1 MWKQRSHV
9 EWLKKGDHNIGYFHC
24 RANQRNKHNYILGFE
39 DETGNWVED
48 DGRMGEMVEAYFTN
62 IFTTSNP
69 SDFDEVLDGVLPTVT
84 KDMNANLNWPFTVEK
99 VYRAL
104 HQMAPLIAPS
114 FDGISQIF
122 YKSFQHI
129 VGCDVTK
136 ATLSALNLGV
146 VPESIN
152 TTFIAFIPKIMDPKK
167 VFDFRPISLCKV
179 IYKLIAE
186 VLVNH
191 LKLILPYVVFDTH
204 SAFLL
209 G

>member
-84 KDMNANLNWPFTVEK
+84 KDMNANLNRPFTVEK

-104 HQMAPLIAPS
+104 H
-114 FDGISQIF
+114 
-122 YKSFQHI
+122 
-129 VGCDVTK
+129 
-136 ATLSALNLGV
+136 
-146 VPESIN
+146 
-152 TTFIAFIPKIMDPKK
+152 
-167 VFDFRPISLCKV
+167 
-179 IYKLIAE
+179 
-186 VLVNH
+186 
-191 LKLILPYVVFDTH
+191 
-204 SAFLL
+204 
-209 G
+209 